1 MHRPK
6 GLRRILG
13 LGSAIA
19 RLAAVVPLGARAH
32 SMSEKKHERRF
43 ARHTHRPKHYDSM
56 RYSGKRKRP
65 RGAFSMLKK
74 TERLLAKLAAE
85 ARS

>member
-1 MHRPK
+1 MHRPL

-19 RLAAVVPLGARAH
+19 RLAAVVPLGAPVH
-32 SMSEKKHERRF
+32 SATEKKLERRL
-43 ARHTHRPKHYDSM
+43 ARHTHRPKHYNSM
-56 RYSGKRKRP
+56 RYSGKRKRL
-65 RGAFSMLKK
+65 RGAASTLAK
-74 TERLLAKLAAE
+74 TRRLLAKQAAE

>member
-1 MHRPK
+1 MHRPQ

-19 RLAAVVPLGARAH
+19 RLAAIVPLGAPVH
-32 SMSEKKHERRF
+32 SASEKKLERRF
-43 ARHTHRPKHYDSM
+43 ARHTHRPKNFGSM
-56 RYSGKRKRP
+56 RYSGKRSRP
-65 RGAFSMLKK
+65 RGSFSTLKK
-74 TERLLAKLAAE
+74 TERLLAKLATE